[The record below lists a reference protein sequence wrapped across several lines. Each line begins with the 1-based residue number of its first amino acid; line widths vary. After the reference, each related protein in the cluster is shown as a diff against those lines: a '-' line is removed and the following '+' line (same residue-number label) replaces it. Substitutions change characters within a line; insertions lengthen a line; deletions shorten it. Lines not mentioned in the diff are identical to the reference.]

1 MRARGLLAAA
11 GFAALLGFVPAASA
25 QWVRLQRCSGAV
37 PCSIPFGIRYAPDP
51 LIGSQ
56 YGRMSPDAISGQISF
71 EPRLT
76 VEIDEPHLSIE
87 PEDFAARAAR
97 EFVLAHPAPPGAI
110 AEPSKPPE

>member
-1 MRARGLLAAA
+1 MRARGLLVAA
-11 GFAALLGFVPAASA
+11 GFAALLGFAPANA
-25 QWVRLQRCSGAV
+25 QWIRLQRCSGAI

-71 EPRLT
+71 EPRLS

-97 EFVLAHPAPPGAI
+97 EFVLAHPVSPGT
-110 AEPSKPPE
+110 PPETPRPE